1 MKVKSPLMFS
11 FAAHKAYI
19 IGISNYQS
27 FPSLQTPLH
36 DGKELAKLLRGQQF
50 TVKELYDADRQELT
64 GFLENMRD
72 EIGEDDRVILYYAGH
87 GLARDHAN
95 RPEGWLI
102 PRDGQ
107 KDVSTF
113 VSMAWLSSLI
123 NSLPC
128 RHFLLL
134 LDCCF
139 SGAFRWSI
147 GLRDL
152 GEGVPNVMYREL
164 FERYTTDEAWQVITS
179 SAHDQKAIDELLGLG
194 SRGETAGSQ
203 HSPFAEFLFK
213 GISGEADM
221 INDGIVTATELY
233 LYLRR
238 QVEETSLAASLSLRQ
253 TPAIFPLARHD
264 KGEFV
269 FIPGVHP
276 PGLPSK
282 PPGLNPYKGL
292 EKFREEDADLFF
304 GRRRVTR
311 ELYDFCR
318 ERRFTAV
325 TGSSGSGKSS
335 LVMAGLVPLL
345 RAEKRSLAIIRPD
358 EGLPAV
364 LPGILIIDQFE
375 EALRLPHAALFLQQV
390 AALPTRIIITVRSD
404 FERYFTEG
412 AFGGIWQANRFPI
425 PAMSREELREALLQ
439 PAKQAVL
446 LFEGAE
452 GWEENIV
459 TELAQAPS
467 PLPLLSYTMSIVFKR
482 SGEHVLSE
490 KVYKDLNGVYGAI
503 SIMADELYGHIHE
516 KTPGTKE
523 DLQRTMRHLLFR
535 LINTDGGRIISR
547 RISRSALVFSDPAE
561 QRRMDAVV
569 ALMTSAGYRLLV
581 AGDQHIEVAHESF
594 LRSWP
599 QISKWVGEL
608 GMPAFSLLKR
618 LEDAANDYQATSRA
632 GEETLLWH
640 DSPYLDDLADMLRSH
655 PQYPTRQEELFLHD
669 SRELRKTRRK
679 QHLRRIALITVSEIS
694 YRVEQ
699 LEESDLTQALRLLE
713 EAVRICHKHD
723 VFVPARVNY
732 LLCQLFNNEWL
743 LKRRGLY
750 KWEYAHERS
759 VNDIALSENSRLL
772 ATAGGDSRV
781 FVINLNN
788 GDHLTYTLHSE
799 PEWVEVMA
807 DNQTVV
813 ALTSHGELWM
823 LGKQKKLLSAKQP
836 VTQTQLVTGRQHV
849 GALGGG
855 QWRLWDMNGK
865 LVHTQAIPEEFLE
878 AYLVNKGKSLL
889 LLAYDELQVRSFAN
903 FRLSGKAGLS
913 GVRHI
918 RETQQGK
925 LYVETSGA
933 GYFLSRGGTLTK
945 VVSQREDLGVV
956 HIRADGRYIF
966 STDKDGNVSVRDKN
980 GSVLHRFNFEALVNY
995 IAAGSGDTL
1004 LISGSDSSAVET
1016 SFKGE
1021 PLRTFDHSRKILKAL
1036 AIPGTE
1042 TIVTAG
1048 GDGKVR
1054 VWDDRFLP
1062 FIHFP
1067 VNEGVRQFT
1076 VSPANNFF
1084 FLQDAQAGKSYIH
1097 HATRG
1102 LLHTAR
1108 IPDVRNSAFSPD
1120 EKMVATVDAAGTL
1133 SLLPTD
1139 GRLPVRCP
1147 LKVQQVRS
1155 MSFTE
1160 NAQFLLIETR
1170 DSFYH
1175 VLRAG
1180 DGLKAYPGLPGRIV
1194 AAAGGSGGVHT
1205 LHMLNK
1211 RHADFFRDGQFVCSI
1226 KPGKTIL
1233 RAVILP
1239 GPERIILSL
1248 EGHVLAFFDFSGKLI
1263 TSYSAGGSPT
1273 FSRTKTISGDII
1285 FLPLSHMGS
1294 KLPANTLRDSFYLFS
1309 PDGVLLAA
1317 VQTRRRFISRV
1328 FSTADKLFV
1337 QFDNSYITQQYNMKG
1352 ELEKDIH
1359 FSVKSL
1365 EFTRFS
1371 FNGSYFLVNGRK
1383 ESVLFDLQEQRVFT
1397 CRNCPDAHFSADGQS
1412 VFALENGFLRQHFLP
1427 GYILSSLKLSF
1438 AAPLRH
1444 DLKKDL
1450 RNQMK

>member
-1 MKVKSPLMFS
+1 MFS

-19 IGISNYQS
+19 IGISNYHS
-27 FPSLQTPLH
+27 FARLQTPLH

-50 TVKELYDADRQELT
+50 TVKDLYDADKQELMD
-64 GFLENMRD
+64 FLENMRK

-113 VSMAWLSSLI
+113 VSMAWLSELI

-152 GEGVPNVMYREL
+152 GEGVPNVMYKEL
-164 FERYTTDEAWQVITS
+164 FERYTTDAAWQVITS

-194 SRGETAGSQ
+194 SRGETDASM
-203 HSPFAEFLFK
+203 HSPFAEFLFR
-213 GISGEADM
+213 GIRGEADM

-269 FIPGVHP
+269 FIPNIHP
-276 PGLPSK
+276 PALPSK

-292 EKFREEDADLFF
+292 EKFREEDADFFF

-318 ERRFTAV
+318 ERDFTVV

-358 EGLPAV
+358 EGLPTV
-364 LPGILIIDQFE
+364 LPEILIIDQFE
-375 EALRLPHAALFLQQV
+375 EALRLPQAAAFLQQV

-404 FERYFTEG
+404 FERYFTAG
-412 AFGGIWQANRFPI
+412 AFSNTWQANRFPI
-425 PAMSREELREALLQ
+425 PAMSRDELREALLQ

-446 LFEGAE
+446 LFEGTE

-482 SGEHVLSE
+482 SGGHVLSE
-490 KVYKDLNGVYGAI
+490 KVYKELNGVYGAI
-503 SIMADELYGHIHE
+503 SIMADELYEHIHE
-516 KTPGTKE
+516 KTQGSKV

-547 RISRSALVFSDPAE
+547 RVSRSVLVFSDPAE
-561 QRRMDAVV
+561 QQRMDAVI
-569 ALMTSAGYRLLV
+569 ALMTSADYRLLV
-581 AGDQHIEVAHESF
+581 AGGQHIEVAHESF

-599 QISKWVGEL
+599 QIAKWVEEL
-608 GMPAFSLLKR
+608 GMQAFALLKR
-618 LEDAANDYQATSRA
+618 LEDVANEYKATAGA

-655 PQYPTRQEELFLHD
+655 PQYLTQQEELFLRD
-669 SRELRKTRRK
+669 SRELRRTRRQ
-679 QHLRRIALITVSEIS
+679 QHQRRIALITVSEIS

-723 VFVPARVNY
+723 VFVPARVHY

-750 KWEYAHERS
+750 KWEYVHERS
-759 VNDIALSENSRLL
+759 VNDITLSGNGRLL
-772 ATAGGDSRV
+772 ASAGGDNRV
-781 FVINLNN
+781 FIIDLQN
-788 GDHLTYTLHSE
+788 GKHLTYTLNSE
-799 PEWVEVMA
+799 TEWVEVMA

-813 ALTSHGELWM
+813 ALTSHGKLWM
-823 LGKQKKLLSAKQP
+823 LGKQKQMLNGRQP
-836 VTQTQLVTGRQHV
+836 VTQAQRVTGGQQV

-855 QWRLWDMNGK
+855 QWRLWDVNGK
-865 LVHTQAIPEEFLE
+865 LVHEQAIPEEFSE
-878 AYLVNKGKSLL
+878 VYLVNKGKSLL
-889 LLAYDELQVRSFAN
+889 LFAYDELQIRSFAN

-925 LYVETSGA
+925 LYVETYQA
-933 GYFLSRGGTLTK
+933 GYFLSRSGALTK

-956 HIRADGRYIF
+956 HITADGKYIF
-966 STDKDGNVSVRDKN
+966 STDTNGNVSVRDKN
-980 GSVLHRFNFEALVNY
+980 GAVLHRFNFEALVNY
-995 IAAGSGDTL
+995 IAAGSGETL

-1021 PLRTFDHSRKILKAL
+1021 PLRTFDHSRKIVKAL
-1036 AIPGTE
+1036 AIPGTG
-1042 TIVTAG
+1042 TVITAG

-1054 VWDDRFLP
+1054 VWEDQFLP

-1076 VSPANNFF
+1076 VSPAKNFF
-1084 FLQDAQAGKSYIH
+1084 FLHDAHAGKSYLH

-1102 LLHTAR
+1102 LLHSSAK
-1108 IPDVRNSAFSPD
+1108 IPEVRNSAFSPD
-1120 EKMVATVDAAGTL
+1120 EKRIATMDSGGTL

-1139 GRLPVRCP
+1139 GSLPLRRP
-1147 LKVQQVRS
+1147 LKAQHVRS
-1155 MSFTE
+1155 MAFTE
-1160 NAQFLLIETR
+1160 DSGTLLIETR
-1170 DSFYH
+1170 DNFWH
-1175 VLRAG
+1175 VLRAE
-1180 DGLKAYPGLPGRIV
+1180 DGLKAYPGLPGRIL
-1194 AAAGGSGGVHT
+1194 AAAGGNGGVYT
-1205 LHMLNK
+1205 LHLLNK
-1211 RHADFFRDGQFVCSI
+1211 RHADFFRNGQFVCSI
-1226 KPGKTIL
+1226 KPDQPIL
-1233 RAVILP
+1233 RAAILP

-1248 EGHVLAFFDFSGKLI
+1248 EGHVLAFFDFSGKLVA
-1263 TSYSAGGSPT
+1263 SQAAGGSPT
-1273 FSRTKTISGDII
+1273 FSRTKTVCGGII

-1294 KLPANTLRDSFYLFS
+1294 KLPANALRDSFYLFS
-1309 PDGVLLAA
+1309 PEGVRLAT
-1317 VQTRRRFISRV
+1317 VQTRRRFVSRV

-1337 QFDNSYITQQYNMKG
+1337 QFDNSYITQQYNMNG

-1371 FNGSYFLVNGRK
+1371 FNGQYFLVNGRK

-1397 CRNCPDAHFSADGQS
+1397 YRDCPDAHFSEDGHS